1 MPRHNVLDRLCKR
14 DLYIISEEGRKPNRV
29 LINRRNRRATAS
41 EIVVAILTTRP
52 NRLWILGNDTVSGFL
67 ALDTVFNAQEGDGTR
82 GGD

>member
-14 DLYIISEEGRKPNRV
+14 DLYLVSEEGRKPDGL
-29 LINRRNRRATAS
+29 LINGRNRRATAS

-52 NRLWILGNDTVSGFL
+52 DRLWILGNDTVPGFL
-67 ALDTVFNAQEGDGTR
+67 ALDTVFNAQERDGTR